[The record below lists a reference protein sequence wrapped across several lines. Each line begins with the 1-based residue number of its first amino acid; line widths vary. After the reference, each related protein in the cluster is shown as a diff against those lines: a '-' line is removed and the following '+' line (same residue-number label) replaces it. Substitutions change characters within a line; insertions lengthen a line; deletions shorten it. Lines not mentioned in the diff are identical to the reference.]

1 MTEKLKTFYNLPS
14 KVKFCSLCVN
24 SNQYPA
30 SIPEF
35 KHSVNRE
42 NANYIN
48 FDSDDICDGCNQAK
62 AKIETPDSTFVKE
75 IPAQL
80 TVNKGWGS
88 VKVTVEDECYLRTTE
103 EVGDSVEPAFWL
115 NFFNIFVFWPVDVV
129 TGAMW
134 EYESSTVVTLQPKTT
149 ENCVE

>member
-1 MTEKLKTFYNLPS
+1 MAIAASATLSGCATMFGESQQIVSIETHNGEK
-14 KVKFCSLCVN
+14 
-24 SNQYPA
+24 
-30 SIPEF
+30 
-35 KHSVNRE
+35 
-42 NANYIN
+42 
-48 FDSDDICDGCNQAK
+48 AK

-75 IPAQL
+75 IPSQL

-88 VKVTVEDECYLRTTE
+88 VKVTVEDECYLRTTD
-103 EVGDSVEPAFWL
+103 EVGDSIEPAFWL
-115 NFFNIFVFWPVDVV
+115 NFLNGFLFWPVDVV

>member
-1 MTEKLKTFYNLPS
+1 MK
-14 KVKFCSLCVN
+14 
-24 SNQYPA
+24 
-30 SIPEF
+30 
-35 KHSVNRE
+35 
-42 NANYIN
+42 NYIIAIAT
-48 FDSDDICDGCNQAK
+48 SVALSGCATMFGESQQIVSIETHNGEKAK

-134 EYESSTVVTLQPKTT
+134 EYESSTVVTLQPKNT